1 MAPKFRQIHS
11 KTPES
16 YDFNEIPTDFG
27 RMFWLLLPVCL
38 DSEGRGQDSVQWLRS
53 KLFPIREDDVT
64 DQIKETMDWLA
75 MRGMIIQYEV
85 NGRKYFYSVNFK
97 LYQSGTDK
105 EAPSFLPAPPSLD
118 NVTPDLLPTNSGVVP
133 DLVLVNAMQGN
144 TMQGNAGAPPPEIP
158 DTPYK
163 PLEVAFCEITGLY
176 PSVGGGTPTQIWIK
190 AFVDMQKMGA
200 TPEDVKQAISEYSEK
215 GIPISSPKSIVKG
228 VQIVIT
234 NRNVKRNGNGKPKQ
248 KTVVKFDANGNPQEF
263 PA

>member
-64 DQIKETMDWLA
+64 DQIKATMDWLA
-75 MRGMIIQYEV
+75 ARGMIVRYEV
-85 NGRKYFYSVNFK
+85 SGRKYFYSVNFK

-118 NVTPDLLPTNSGVVP
+118 IHTPDLLPTNSGVTP
-133 DLVLVNAMQGN
+133 DLVVVNAMQGN
-144 TMQGNAGAPPPEIP
+144 SIQCNADASEKQKSAPRTTLPTDPADRIWRKIKPASLVIPPSLRESVIPIIDEALRRNNQDEDKTAEEGKKYFDAYCKTRSKKGNFYSPNGTGWIDWWAQGSM
-158 DTPYK
+158 
-163 PLEVAFCEITGLY
+163 
-176 PSVGGGTPTQIWIK
+176 PSNGKGGEHK
-190 AFVDMQKMGA
+190 
-200 TPEDVKQAISEYSEK
+200 YSE
-215 GIPISSPKSIVKG
+215 VH
-228 VQIVIT
+228 
-234 NRNVKRNGNGKPKQ
+234 
-248 KTVVKFDANGNPQEF
+248 E
-263 PA
+263 